1 MADGANIELRS
12 AREDEMS
19 ELMRLVD
26 YAFANNELPAKEPDP
41 PPVQP
46 EQTLCAFE
54 GERMVATSGA
64 FEFQMRMNGRKMAAD
79 GVTLVTCD
87 PGYRRRGLV
96 RQLMEGL
103 LQRAKDRDVPLAGL
117 WASMGAIYQRFGYGL
132 ATTQVGYEIPL
143 RFIQFQFGEASS
155 GVVRR
160 LDKDTAMPHLESLYR
175 AYADPGNGM
184 LHRGKLFWDLML
196 KRSEGQHTWIAVYFD
211 AKGVA
216 RGYCLYKTRFD
227 VELFPESPQIMDV
240 FDFVWLDMDAYRGLW
255 HYLGSHDLVDRIRFD
270 YVAEDDP
277 APSLFLEPRRLR
289 RRTWDGVWMRVVD
302 VADALAGRGYDLP
315 GEAVIEITDDE
326 LCPWNNGCYRLSVGA
341 ASETA
346 PAVSVERLTGP
357 ASPDLAIRP
366 EGFASLLSGH
376 TRASDL
382 ARMGRAAIPDDERSA
397 SLDALFATRRRPHC
411 PNMF

>member
-1 MADGANIELRS
+1 MTDGANIEMRA
-12 AREDEMS
+12 AREDEMQD
-19 ELMRLVD
+19 LMRLVD
-26 YAFANNELPAKEPDP
+26 YSFANNELPGDEPEP
-41 PPVQP
+41 PPVRP
-46 EQTLCAFE
+46 EQTLCAFD

-64 FEFQMRMNGRKMAAD
+64 FDFQIRMNGRRMAAD

-103 LQRAKDRDVPLAGL
+103 LQRAQERAVPLAGL

-143 RFIQFQFGEASS
+143 RFVQFQFDEASD
-155 GVVRR
+155 GRVRR
-160 LDKDTAMPHLESLYR
+160 LQKDEALPHLEAVYKAYTKTGNGLLYR
-175 AYADPGNGM
+175 NE
-184 LHRGKLFWDLML
+184 LFWNLML
-196 KRSEGQHTWIAVYFD
+196 KRSGGGQDVHIAVYFD
-211 AKGVA
+211 AGGEP
-216 RGYCLYKTRFD
+216 RGYCLFKTKFD

-240 FDFVWLDMDAYRGLW
+240 FDFAWLDMAAYRGLW
-255 HYLGSHDLVDRIRFD
+255 QFLGSHDLVDRIRFD

-302 VADALAGRGYDLP
+302 AAGALSGRGYDVP
-315 GEAVIEITDDE
+315 GEAVIEITDDT
-326 LCPWNNGCYRLSVGA
+326 LCGWNNGCYRLVADADGA
-341 ASETA
+341 
-346 PAVSVERLTGP
+346 SVEKLGSG

-366 EGFASLLSGH
+366 EGLASLVTGH
-376 TRASDL
+376 SRASDL
-382 ARMGRAAIPDDERSA
+382 ARMGRAAIPDEAAAAR
-397 SLDALFATRRRPHC
+397 LDALFSTRRRPHC